1 MKTNAKVLKQ
11 HHRKLR
17 ELADEGVQEG
27 HIGEEDG
34 QNMLP
39 KEPKAARFLHE
50 LLRPET
56 NSAIN
61 RTATMAGSGQWF
73 REQHRRGK

>member
-17 ELADEGVQEG
+17 ELAEEGVQEG

-39 KEPKAARFLHE
+39 KEPKAARFYMNCKDHK
-50 LLRPET
+50 P
-56 NSAIN
+56 IVP
-61 RTATMAGSGQWF
+61 
-73 REQHRRGK
+73 